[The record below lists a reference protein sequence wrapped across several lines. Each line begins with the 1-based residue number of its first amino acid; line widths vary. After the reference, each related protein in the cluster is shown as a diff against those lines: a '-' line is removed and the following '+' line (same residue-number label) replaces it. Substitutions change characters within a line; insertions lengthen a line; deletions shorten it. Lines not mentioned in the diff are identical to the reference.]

1 MINYT
6 EIFIKNRKQ
15 YMDKQNKILSRR
27 CNHLAKK
34 IIRKI
39 RKLIFKA
46 DRTSGR
52 LYLSDEERR
61 LIANIYGKAE
71 YVQLKQSVLIHFN
84 TIKINLSIE
93 GVYYEY
99 FKFELMPKID

>member
-6 EIFIKNRKQ
+6 EMFLKNRKQ
-15 YMDKQNKILSRR
+15 YLDKQSKILNRH
-27 CNHLAKK
+27 CNRLAKK

-52 LYLSDEERR
+52 LYLEDDERN
-61 LIANIYGKAE
+61 LIASIYGKAE

-84 TIKINLSIE
+84 TIKINLNIE